1 MELLEYMMI
10 AIMVIL
16 FMEAIIIYVFII
28 RDMKLWDDY
37 EKSSRNKIT
46 KKNNSYVSRKRK
58 GNI

>member
-37 EKSSRNKIT
+37 EESNRNKIT